1 MIPWL
6 HNFTAKRCIA
16 GLFLLNSTMAAP
28 IDGVLLEVIAPSLWV
43 CACSAGGQEFLTHH
57 VHHRTQGTPVPG
69 DLSARNVAGYPAI
82 CRIGVVADRELWPIC
97 VLARQDTEE
106 ARWRLGAPR
115 MAGPVLHEPSETAFL
130 YHCGKKCWNC
140 AIESFLNRND
150 DDEPGVRT
158 IWRGLR

>member
-57 VHHRTQGTPVPG
+57 VHHRRQGTPVPG
-69 DLSARNVAGYPAI
+69 DL
-82 CRIGVVADRELWPIC
+82 
-97 VLARQDTEE
+97 LARD
-106 ARWRLGAPR
+106 A
-115 MAGPVLHEPSETAFL
+115 AGHPCHLPHR
-130 YHCGKKCWNC
+130 CG
-140 AIESFLNRND
+140 RR
-150 DDEPGVRT
+150 PGVMADMCVSASGYGGSQMASWRTTNGRPCTART
-158 IWRGLR
+158 IRNRIPLPLRQEVLELRS